1 MNEVISSIEV
11 GDDRKEIA
19 FDFYYIYRHQNKT
32 TSYIYI
38 YIYIYVYIKYRLL
51 ASTQV

>member
-38 YIYIYVYIKYRLL
+38 YVYIKYRLL